1 MSIYKQEH
9 KEHILSDIELL
20 RLLLILNFPSQ
31 Q

>member
-9 KEHILSDIELL
+9 KEHILNDTELL